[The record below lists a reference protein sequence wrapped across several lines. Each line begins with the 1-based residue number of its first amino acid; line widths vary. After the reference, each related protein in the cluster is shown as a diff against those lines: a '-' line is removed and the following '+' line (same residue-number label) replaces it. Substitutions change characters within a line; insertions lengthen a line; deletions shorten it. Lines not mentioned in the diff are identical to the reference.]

1 MNISLVMIVKNEEK
15 NLAKC
20 LTGIKDLVNEIIIV
34 DSGSTDKTIEIA
46 QSYFAKIY
54 KRDLD
59 SFSNQ
64 KNYALSLATNE
75 WVLHLDADEILS
87 KELVEE
93 IKSAITNTKLD
104 GFYLIRTNLFL
115 GRQMKHSGIDKEY
128 RLRLAKKSL
137 SKYVGGIIHEEL
149 IVDGKVGK
157 LKNIM
162 LHNSYPAINSYFKKL
177 EQYTT
182 FSAMKML
189 EENKKAKIIDIV
201 FKPPFEF
208 CKRYILKLGFLDGFQ
223 GFIWATL
230 CAFSTFVK
238 YIKLWEICL
247 KKH

>member
-1 MNISLVMIVKNEEK
+1 MIVKNEEK

-20 LTGIKDLVNEIIIV
+20 LNSVENLVDEIVIV

-46 QSYFAKIY
+46 KTFGAKIF
-54 KRDLD
+54 KREFD

-64 KNYALSLATNE
+64 KNYALSIATNE
-75 WVLHLDADEILS
+75 WVLHLDADEVLS

-93 IKSAITNTKLD
+93 IKFVIINTKLD
-104 GFYLIRTNLFL
+104 GFYLIRTNFFL
-115 GRQMKHSGIDKEY
+115 GKQMKYSGINKEY
-128 RLRLAKKSL
+128 RLRLAKKSV

-149 IVDGKVGK
+149 IVNGKVGK

-162 LHNSYPAINSYFKKL
+162 IHNSYPTISSYFNKL

-182 FSAMKML
+182 LGAKKLL
-189 EENKKAKIIDIV
+189 EKNKKAKVIDIV

-208 CKRYILKLGFLDGFQ
+208 IKRYILKCGFLDGIR
-223 GFIWATL
+223 GFIWAVL
-230 CAFSTFVK
+230 YAFYTFIK
-238 YIKLWEICL
+238 YIKLWEFCS

>member
-1 MNISLVMIVKNEEK
+1 MIVKNEEN

-20 LTGIKDLVNEIIIV
+20 LNSVKDLVNEIVIV
-34 DSGSTDKTIEIA
+34 DSASTDKTVEIA
-46 QSYFAKIY
+46 ETFGAKIFE
-54 KRDLD
+54 RAFD

-87 KELVEE
+87 KELIEE
-93 IKSAITNTKLD
+93 IKSVITDTKSD
-104 GFYLIRTNLFL
+104 GFYLIRTNFFL
-115 GRQMKHSGIDKEY
+115 GKQMNHSGIDKEY

-162 LHNSYPAINSYFKKL
+162 VHNSYPTINSYFNKL
-177 EQYTT
+177 DQYTT
-182 FSAMKML
+182 LGAMKML
-189 EENKKAKIIDIV
+189 ENNKKSGITDIV

-208 CKRYILKLGFLDGFQ
+208 IKRYVLKCGFLDGIR
-223 GFIWATL
+223 GFIWAVL
-230 CAFSTFVK
+230 YAFYTFVK
-238 YIKLWEICL
+238 YVKLWEFHL

>member
-20 LTGIKDLVNEIIIV
+20 LNSVENLVDEIVIV

-46 QSYFAKIY
+46 KTFGAKIF
-54 KRDLD
+54 KREFD

-64 KNYALSLATNE
+64 KNYALSIATNE
-75 WVLHLDADEILS
+75 WVLHLDADEVLS

-93 IKSAITNTKLD
+93 IKFVIINTKLD
-104 GFYLIRTNLFL
+104 GFYLIRTNFFL
-115 GRQMKHSGIDKEY
+115 GKQMKYSGINKEY
-128 RLRLAKKSL
+128 RLRLAKKTL

-149 IVDGKVGK
+149 IVNGKVGK

-162 LHNSYPAINSYFKKL
+162 IHNSYPTISSYFNKL

-182 FSAMKML
+182 LGAKKLL
-189 EENKKAKIIDIV
+189 ETNKKAKVIDIV

-208 CKRYILKLGFLDGFQ
+208 IKRYILKCGFLDGIR
-223 GFIWATL
+223 GFIWAVL
-230 CAFSTFVK
+230 YAFYTFIK
-238 YIKLWEICL
+238 YIKLWEFCS

>member
-20 LTGIKDLVNEIIIV
+20 LNSVENLVDEIVIV

-46 QSYFAKIY
+46 KTFGAKIF
-54 KRDLD
+54 KREFD

-64 KNYALSLATNE
+64 KNYALSIATNE
-75 WVLHLDADEILS
+75 WVLHLDADEVLS

-93 IKSAITNTKLD
+93 IKFVIINTKLD
-104 GFYLIRTNLFL
+104 GFYLIRTNFFL
-115 GRQMKHSGIDKEY
+115 GKQMKHSGINKEY
-128 RLRLAKKSL
+128 RLRLAKKSV

-149 IVDGKVGK
+149 IVNGKVGK

-162 LHNSYPAINSYFKKL
+162 IHNSYPTISSYFNKL

-182 FSAMKML
+182 LGAKKLL
-189 EENKKAKIIDIV
+189 EKNKKAKVIDIV

-208 CKRYILKLGFLDGFQ
+208 IKRYILKCGFLDGIR
-223 GFIWATL
+223 GFIWAVL
-230 CAFSTFVK
+230 YAFYTFIK
-238 YIKLWEICL
+238 YIKLWEFCS

>member
-1 MNISLVMIVKNEEK
+1 MIVKNEEK

-20 LTGIKDLVNEIIIV
+20 LNSVENLVDEIVIV

-46 QSYFAKIY
+46 KTFGAKIF
-54 KRDLD
+54 KREFD

-64 KNYALSLATNE
+64 KNYALSIATNE
-75 WVLHLDADEILS
+75 WVLHLDADEVLS

-93 IKSAITNTKLD
+93 IKFVIINTKLD
-104 GFYLIRTNLFL
+104 GFYLIRTNFFL
-115 GRQMKHSGIDKEY
+115 GKQMKYSGINKEY
-128 RLRLAKKSL
+128 RLRLAKKTL

-149 IVDGKVGK
+149 IVNGKVGK

-162 LHNSYPAINSYFKKL
+162 IHNSYPTISSYFNKL

-182 FSAMKML
+182 LGAKKLL
-189 EENKKAKIIDIV
+189 EKNKKAKVIDIV

-208 CKRYILKLGFLDGFQ
+208 IKRYILKCGFLDGIR
-223 GFIWATL
+223 GFIWAVL
-230 CAFSTFVK
+230 YAFYTFIK
-238 YIKLWEICL
+238 YIKLWEFCS

>member
-20 LTGIKDLVNEIIIV
+20 LNSVENLVDEIVIV

-46 QSYFAKIY
+46 KTFGAKIF
-54 KRDLD
+54 KREFD

-64 KNYALSLATNE
+64 KNYALSIATNE
-75 WVLHLDADEILS
+75 WVLHLDADEVLS

-93 IKSAITNTKLD
+93 IKFVIINTKLD
-104 GFYLIRTNLFL
+104 GFYLIRTNFFL
-115 GRQMKHSGIDKEY
+115 GKQMKHSGINKEY
-128 RLRLAKKSL
+128 RLRLAKKTL

-149 IVDGKVGK
+149 IVNGKVGK

-162 LHNSYPAINSYFKKL
+162 IHNSYPTISSYFNKL

-182 FSAMKML
+182 LGAKKLL
-189 EENKKAKIIDIV
+189 EKNKKAGIIDIV

-208 CKRYILKLGFLDGFQ
+208 IKRYILKCGFLDGIR
-223 GFIWATL
+223 GFIWAVL
-230 CAFSTFVK
+230 YAFYTFIK
-238 YIKLWEICL
+238 YIKLWEFCS

>member
-1 MNISLVMIVKNEEK
+1 MIVKNEEK

-20 LTGIKDLVNEIIIV
+20 LNSVENLVDEIVIV

-46 QSYFAKIY
+46 KTFGAKIF
-54 KRDLD
+54 KREFD

-64 KNYALSLATNE
+64 KNYALSIATNE
-75 WVLHLDADEILS
+75 WVLHVDADEVLS

-93 IKSAITNTKLD
+93 IKFVIINTKLD
-104 GFYLIRTNLFL
+104 GFYLIRTNFFL
-115 GRQMKHSGIDKEY
+115 GKQMKHSGINKEY
-128 RLRLAKKSL
+128 RLRLAKKSV

-149 IVDGKVGK
+149 IVNGKVGK

-162 LHNSYPAINSYFKKL
+162 IHNSYPTISSYFNKL

-182 FSAMKML
+182 LGAKKLL
-189 EENKKAKIIDIV
+189 EKNKKAGIIDIV

-208 CKRYILKLGFLDGFQ
+208 IKRYILKCGFLDGIR
-223 GFIWATL
+223 GFIWAVL
-230 CAFSTFVK
+230 YAFYTFIK
-238 YIKLWEICL
+238 YIKLWEFCS

>member
-20 LTGIKDLVNEIIIV
+20 LNSVENLVDEIVIV

-46 QSYFAKIY
+46 KTFGAKIF
-54 KRDLD
+54 KREFD

-64 KNYALSLATNE
+64 KNYALSIATNE
-75 WVLHLDADEILS
+75 WVLHLDADEVLS

-93 IKSAITNTKLD
+93 IKFVIINTKLD
-104 GFYLIRTNLFL
+104 GFYLIRTNFFL
-115 GRQMKHSGIDKEY
+115 GKQMKYSGINKEY
-128 RLRLAKKSL
+128 RLRLAKKSV

-149 IVDGKVGK
+149 IVNGKVGK

-162 LHNSYPAINSYFKKL
+162 IHNSYPTISSYFNKL

-182 FSAMKML
+182 LGAKKLL
-189 EENKKAKIIDIV
+189 ETNKKAKVIDIV

-208 CKRYILKLGFLDGFQ
+208 IKRYILKCGFLDGIR
-223 GFIWATL
+223 GFIWAVL
-230 CAFSTFVK
+230 YAFYTFIK
-238 YIKLWEICL
+238 YIKLWEFCS

>member
-1 MNISLVMIVKNEEK
+1 MIVKNEEK

-20 LTGIKDLVNEIIIV
+20 LNSVENLVDEIVIV

-46 QSYFAKIY
+46 KTFGAKIF
-54 KRDLD
+54 KREFD

-64 KNYALSLATNE
+64 KNYALSIATNE
-75 WVLHLDADEILS
+75 WVLHLDADEVLS

-93 IKSAITNTKLD
+93 IKFVIINTKLD
-104 GFYLIRTNLFL
+104 GFYLIRTNFFL
-115 GRQMKHSGIDKEY
+115 GKQMKYSGINKEY
-128 RLRLAKKSL
+128 RLRLAKKTL

-149 IVDGKVGK
+149 IVNGKVGK

-162 LHNSYPAINSYFKKL
+162 IHNSYPTISSYFNKL

-182 FSAMKML
+182 LGAKKL
-189 EENKKAKIIDIV
+189 LAKNKKAKVIDIV

-208 CKRYILKLGFLDGFQ
+208 IKRYILKCGFLDGIR
-223 GFIWATL
+223 GFIWAVL
-230 CAFSTFVK
+230 YAFYTFIK
-238 YIKLWEICL
+238 YIKLWEFCS

>member
-1 MNISLVMIVKNEEK
+1 MNVSLVMIVKNEEK

-20 LTGIKDLVNEIIIV
+20 LNSVENLVDEIVIV

-46 QSYFAKIY
+46 KTFGAKIF
-54 KRDLD
+54 KREFD

-64 KNYALSLATNE
+64 KNYALSIATNE
-75 WVLHLDADEILS
+75 WVLHLDADEVLS

-93 IKSAITNTKLD
+93 IKFVIINTKLD
-104 GFYLIRTNLFL
+104 GFYLIRTNFFL
-115 GRQMKHSGIDKEY
+115 GKQMKYSGINKEY
-128 RLRLAKKSL
+128 RLRLAKKTL

-149 IVDGKVGK
+149 IVNGKVGK

-162 LHNSYPAINSYFKKL
+162 IHNSYPTISSYFNKL

-182 FSAMKML
+182 LGAKKLL
-189 EENKKAKIIDIV
+189 EKNKKAKVIDIV

-208 CKRYILKLGFLDGFQ
+208 IKRYILKCGFLDGIR
-223 GFIWATL
+223 GFIWAVL
-230 CAFSTFVK
+230 YAFYTFIK
-238 YIKLWEICL
+238 YIKLWEFCS

>member
-20 LTGIKDLVNEIIIV
+20 LNSVENLVDEIVIV

-46 QSYFAKIY
+46 KTFGAKIF
-54 KRDLD
+54 KREFD

-64 KNYALSLATNE
+64 KNYALSIATNE
-75 WVLHLDADEILS
+75 WVLHLDADEVLS

-93 IKSAITNTKLD
+93 IKFVIINTKLD
-104 GFYLIRTNLFL
+104 GFYLIRTNFFL
-115 GRQMKHSGIDKEY
+115 GKQMKYSGINKEY
-128 RLRLAKKSL
+128 RLRLAKKSV

-149 IVDGKVGK
+149 IVNGKVGK

-162 LHNSYPAINSYFKKL
+162 IHNSYPTISSYFNKL
-177 EQYTT
+177 GQYTT
-182 FSAMKML
+182 LGAKKLL
-189 EENKKAKIIDIV
+189 EKNKKAKVIDIV

-208 CKRYILKLGFLDGFQ
+208 IKRYILKCGFLDGIR
-223 GFIWATL
+223 GFIWAVL
-230 CAFSTFVK
+230 YAFYTFIK
-238 YIKLWEICL
+238 YIKLWEFCS

>member
-1 MNISLVMIVKNEEK
+1 MIVKNEEK

-20 LTGIKDLVNEIIIV
+20 LNSVENLVDEIVIV

-46 QSYFAKIY
+46 KTFGAKIF
-54 KRDLD
+54 KREFD

-64 KNYALSLATNE
+64 KNYALSIATNE
-75 WVLHLDADEILS
+75 WVLHVDADEVLS

-93 IKSAITNTKLD
+93 IKFVIINTKLD
-104 GFYLIRTNLFL
+104 GFYLIRTNFFL
-115 GRQMKHSGIDKEY
+115 GKQMKYSGINKEY
-128 RLRLAKKSL
+128 RLRLAKKTL

-149 IVDGKVGK
+149 IVNGKVGK

-162 LHNSYPAINSYFKKL
+162 IHNSYPTISSYFNKL

-182 FSAMKML
+182 LGAKKLL
-189 EENKKAKIIDIV
+189 EKNKKAKVIDIV

-208 CKRYILKLGFLDGFQ
+208 IKRYILKCGFLDGIR
-223 GFIWATL
+223 GFIWAVL
-230 CAFSTFVK
+230 YAFYTFIK
-238 YIKLWEICL
+238 YIKLWEFCS

>member
-1 MNISLVMIVKNEEK
+1 MNVSLVMIVKNEEK

-20 LTGIKDLVNEIIIV
+20 LNSVENLVDEIVIV

-46 QSYFAKIY
+46 KTFGAKIF
-54 KRDLD
+54 KREFD

-64 KNYALSLATNE
+64 KNYALSIATNE
-75 WVLHLDADEILS
+75 WVLHLDADEVLS

-93 IKSAITNTKLD
+93 IKFVIINTKLD
-104 GFYLIRTNLFL
+104 GFYLIRTNFFL
-115 GRQMKHSGIDKEY
+115 GKQMKYSGINKEY
-128 RLRLAKKSL
+128 RLRLAKKSV

-149 IVDGKVGK
+149 IVNGKVGK

-162 LHNSYPAINSYFKKL
+162 IHNSYPTISSYFNKL

-182 FSAMKML
+182 LGAKKLL
-189 EENKKAKIIDIV
+189 ETNKKAKVIDIV

-208 CKRYILKLGFLDGFQ
+208 IKRYILKCGFLDGIR
-223 GFIWATL
+223 GFIWAVL
-230 CAFSTFVK
+230 YAFYTFIK
-238 YIKLWEICL
+238 YIKLWEFCS

>member
-1 MNISLVMIVKNEEK
+1 MIVKNEEK

-20 LTGIKDLVNEIIIV
+20 LNSVENLVDEIVIV

-46 QSYFAKIY
+46 KTFGAKIF
-54 KRDLD
+54 KREFD

-64 KNYALSLATNE
+64 KNYALSIATNE
-75 WVLHLDADEILS
+75 WVLHLDADEVLS

-93 IKSAITNTKLD
+93 IKFVIINTKLD
-104 GFYLIRTNLFL
+104 GFYLIRTNFFL
-115 GRQMKHSGIDKEY
+115 GKQMKYSGINKEY
-128 RLRLAKKSL
+128 RLRLAKKSV

-149 IVDGKVGK
+149 IVNGKVGK

-162 LHNSYPAINSYFKKL
+162 IHNSYPTISSYFNKL

-182 FSAMKML
+182 LGAKKLL
-189 EENKKAKIIDIV
+189 ETNKKAKVIDIV

-208 CKRYILKLGFLDGFQ
+208 IKRYILKCGFLDGIR
-223 GFIWATL
+223 GFIWAVL
-230 CAFSTFVK
+230 YAFYTFIK
-238 YIKLWEICL
+238 YIKLWEFCS

>member
-1 MNISLVMIVKNEEK
+1 MNVSLVMIVKNEEK

-20 LTGIKDLVNEIIIV
+20 LNSVENLVDEIVIV

-46 QSYFAKIY
+46 KTFGAKIF
-54 KRDLD
+54 KREFD

-64 KNYALSLATNE
+64 KNYALSIATNE
-75 WVLHLDADEILS
+75 WVLHVDADEVLS

-93 IKSAITNTKLD
+93 IKFVIINTKLD
-104 GFYLIRTNLFL
+104 GFYLIRTNFFL
-115 GRQMKHSGIDKEY
+115 GKQMKYSGINKEY
-128 RLRLAKKSL
+128 RLRLAKKTL

-149 IVDGKVGK
+149 IVNGKVGK

-162 LHNSYPAINSYFKKL
+162 IHNSYPTISSYFNKL

-182 FSAMKML
+182 LGAKKLL
-189 EENKKAKIIDIV
+189 EKNKKAKVIDIV

-208 CKRYILKLGFLDGFQ
+208 IKRYILKCGFLDGIR
-223 GFIWATL
+223 GFIWAVL
-230 CAFSTFVK
+230 YAFYTFIK
-238 YIKLWEICL
+238 YIKLWEFCS